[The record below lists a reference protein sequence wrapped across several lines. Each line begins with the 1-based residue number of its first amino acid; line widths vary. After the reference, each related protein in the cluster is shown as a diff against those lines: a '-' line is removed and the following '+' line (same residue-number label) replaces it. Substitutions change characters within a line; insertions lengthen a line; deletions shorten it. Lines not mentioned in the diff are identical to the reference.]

1 MAVLIDVVFVALFL
15 FAVIRHFR
23 LGLAC
28 SVLSAGKFIFS
39 ILCASLLAKPVAL
52 LLGYAFDALLTDD
65 GAVGIL
71 AGILGF
77 AVSFVAVFLLSG
89 LIIRALSKIK
99 IPIITRVDKLLGLC
113 LGIVIGALSLS
124 VLAVAVY
131 SLAEIVSFIDSGSGA
146 MDIYHDSYVFR
157 FVYDL
162 KLFDFIR
169 NLI

>member
-1 MAVLIDVVFVALFL
+1 MAIVIDIVFVALFL
-15 FAVIRHFR
+15 FLVIRHWR

-28 SVLSAGKFIFS
+28 SVLSAGKFLFS

-52 LLGYAFDALLTDD
+52 LLGYVFDALLTND
-65 GAVGIL
+65 GAVGVL
-71 AGILGF
+71 AGIVGF
-77 AVSFVAVFLLSG
+77 AVSFFAVYLLSG
-89 LIIRALSKIK
+89 LIIRAMSKIK
-99 IPIITRVDKLLGLC
+99 IPIITKVDKFLGLC

-131 SLAEIVSFIDSGSGA
+131 SVAEIITFIDGTGDA
-146 MDIYHDSYVFR
+146 MSIYDDSYVFK

>member
-1 MAVLIDVVFVALFL
+1 MAIVIDIVFVALLL
-15 FAVIRHFR
+15 FCMIRHFR

-28 SVLSAGKFIFS
+28 SVLSAGKFLFS
-39 ILCASLLAKPVAL
+39 ILCASLLAKPVAV

-65 GAVGIL
+65 GAVGVL

-77 AVSFVAVFLLSG
+77 TVSFVAVFLLSG
-89 LIIRALSKIK
+89 LIIRAISKIK
-99 IPIITRVDKLLGLC
+99 IPIITKVDKLLGLC
-113 LGIVIGALSLS
+113 LGIILGALSLS

-131 SLAEIVSFIDSGSGA
+131 SVAEIITFIDGTGEA
-146 MDIYHDSYVFR
+146 MRVYDDSYVFK